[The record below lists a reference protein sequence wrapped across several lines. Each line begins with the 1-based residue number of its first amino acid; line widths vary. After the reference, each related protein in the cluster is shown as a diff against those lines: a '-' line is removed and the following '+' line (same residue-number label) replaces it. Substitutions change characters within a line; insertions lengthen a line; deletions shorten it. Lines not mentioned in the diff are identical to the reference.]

1 MVIIDLLLNIIGIIC
16 ILLSLIIINRTS
28 NKEKNIYRDI
38 IHKYSDIKY
47 YYEHLNNMFNDF
59 TQVVNTG
66 LNKVESLQSS
76 GMKEFLP
83 KAKDEINSEYLIKNL
98 SIKEPNKNDDNKNIM
113 EKVIELRKQGM
124 SEKEIAKSLNKG
136 IREVEIIIKMLEN
149 I

>member
-1 MVIIDLLLNIIGIIC
+1 
-16 ILLSLIIINRTS
+16 
-28 NKEKNIYRDI
+28 
-38 IHKYSDIKY
+38 
-47 YYEHLNNMFNDF
+47 MFNDF

-149 I
+149 N